1 MSIQYMVPG
10 FKLTT
15 LEHESPPITTGPGL
29 SPNVLS
35 FLPSDC
41 TNLWDQNQLYCSTKK
56 CWRQNSFRKV
66 DLKWQFGVIF
76 DDWNQRQSLV
86 NIRVTRKKSPNVYK
100 SWPKMFSIKKWMILT
115 PLQKLPKNVGD
126 LGKSIAA
133 KGFKKWPK
141 VQ

>member
-10 FKLTT
+10 LKLTT

-29 SPNVLS
+29 PPNVLS

-126 LGKSIAA
+126 LGKSIVA
-133 KGFKKWPK
+133 KGFIKLPK
-141 VQ
+141 V

>member
-41 TNLWDQNQLYCSTKK
+41 TNL
-56 CWRQNSFRKV
+56 
-66 DLKWQFGVIF
+66 
-76 DDWNQRQSLV
+76 
-86 NIRVTRKKSPNVYK
+86 
-100 SWPKMFSIKKWMILT
+100 
-115 PLQKLPKNVGD
+115 
-126 LGKSIAA
+126 
-133 KGFKKWPK
+133 
-141 VQ
+141 